1 MSYTSIRRAE
11 RLTCIQIDDDASRPL
26 FPTAT
31 IREFGIGHEPY
42 RLIERIVKSMACS
55 GVLVEYHVFSC
66 TTQSFHI
73 LPTPINGHIVVVH
86 AVKEPNGI
94 VADILI
100 VDIRRV
106 ASSIKGDVGGELDTR
121 RAVYAPEAP
130 HTRIEGDKASF

>member
-1 MSYTSIRRAE
+1 
-11 RLTCIQIDDDASRPL
+11 LTCIQIDDDASRPL

-73 LPTPINGHIVVVH
+73 LPTSINGHIVVVQ
-86 AVKEPNGI
+86 AVKEPNGF
-94 VADILI
+94 VADMLI
-100 VDIRRV
+100 IDIRRV
-106 ASSIKGDVGGELDTR
+106 APSIKGDVGGELGAC
-121 RAVYAPEAP
+121 RAINALEAP
-130 HTRIEGDKASF
+130 HT